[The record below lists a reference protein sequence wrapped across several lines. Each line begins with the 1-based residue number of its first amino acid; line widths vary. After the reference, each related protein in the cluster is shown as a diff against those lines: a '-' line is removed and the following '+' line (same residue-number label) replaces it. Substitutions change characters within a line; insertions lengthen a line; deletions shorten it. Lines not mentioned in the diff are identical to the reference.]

1 MGLFRRIGRLAG
13 MLAVVAAVHASSAVA
28 QDNSEGNKET
38 HPSIVGPLNDCLGN
52 GQGFYDNNRRIEAC
66 TALLGSAFSNPMLD
80 SEAYAARA
88 LAYSLKGLY
97 DRSIEDYDAA
107 IKLNPSFAAALNNRA
122 WAYFR
127 SGRPNEALPDVE
139 KSLRINPGSQHAW
152 DTRAHIRQSFGDFA
166 GAMRDYEMA
175 IHLGGE
181 KMIKIYQCGLA
192 ERGLY
197 KGRRDGIYSTEVK
210 SALETCVRDR
220 NCDPL
225 PADEQC
231 REATS

>member
-1 MGLFRRIGRLAG
+1 MGLRRGSARISGLIAV
-13 MLAVVAAVHASSAVA
+13 LAVVLAVPAMAEDSGS
-28 QDNSEGNKET
+28 GNKET

-52 GQGFYDNNRRIEAC
+52 GQGVHDNNRRIEAC
-66 TALLGSAFSNPMLD
+66 TALLGSAFSNPALD
-80 SEAYAARA
+80 AEAYAARA

-127 SGRPNEALPDVE
+127 SGRPDQALPDVE

-152 DTRAHIRQSFGDFA
+152 DTRAHIRQLNGDFA
-166 GAMRDYEMA
+166 GALRDYEMA

-197 KGRRDGIYSTEVK
+197 KGRRDGIYSSEMK
-210 SALETCVRDR
+210 SAMETCVRDR
-220 NCDPL
+220 SCDPL